1 MKYGSLSTLA
11 SIMFVI
17 AIIIGLAGIVLVV
30 IGFGM
35 GFAFGLG
42 ALLIAGWSVI
52 VTLAMGELIQLMI
65 DVGTQTSDTA
75 RSGSALVQMMERL
88 LARIESKE
96 ILQTKQGLQEESS
109 AEFSPPVVAPSP
121 VAGIYYCPL
130 CDKEVYSAD
139 GKRCPDCGSTFI
151 RKKK

>member
-35 GFAFGLG
+35 GFAFGLV

-65 DVGTQTSDTA
+65 DVGTQTSDMA

-96 ILQTKQGLQEESS
+96 KLEAKQGLQAESL

-121 VAGIYYCPL
+121 MAGIYP
-130 CDKEVYSAD
+130 
-139 GKRCPDCGSTFI
+139 
-151 RKKK
+151 